1 MAIDGLSHFDLY
13 SLLFYFASGQ
23 GTGVGGL
30 SAAECMSSS
39 LPMGTASSLDRDRV
53 PSPSHE
59 REHEKEH
66 EFEPRDGGGADRVI
80 LTDLAEVVPLLEAN
94 VVRWRKDIDRRRDR
108 GRDWRRGGV
117 SVQGTD
123 YGSGG
128 GVSDGQVPDV
138 GTEFKVP
145 KVKVRALPW
154 GDRAAANRV
163 LVESSEDGGTGI
175 THILC
180 SDLVSPRRCSN
191 VVPPYYGASAHPRTE
206 NRII

>member
-1 MAIDGLSHFDLY
+1 
-13 SLLFYFASGQ
+13 
-23 GTGVGGL
+23 
-30 SAAECMSSS
+30 
-39 LPMGTASSLDRDRV
+39 MGIASSLDRD
-53 PSPSHE
+53 

-66 EFEPRDGGGADRVI
+66 EFEPRDSGADRVI

-94 VVRWRKDIDRRRDR
+94 VVRWRKDRDRRR
-108 GRDWRRGGV
+108 GRGGGMV
-117 SVQGTD
+117 EEGADANANYGT
-123 YGSGG
+123 G

-138 GTEFKVP
+138 GTEVP
-145 KVKVRALPW
+145 DVKVRALPW

-180 SDLVSPRRCSN
+180 SDLVSPIPRRCSN
-191 VVPPYYGASAHPRTE
+191 VVREYYGASAHPRTE